1 MLRTITALAKNTA
14 THTRILPSLITHRN
28 LLFMPHLTIPAK
40 QRFSTQRELPLT
52 RLIEAVKENDT
63 TAIAVIAKE
72 QPNLIAEQTHNDNTA
87 LHEAAK
93 NGDVEMIELLSKVF
107 SKEFNVNHRC
117 HCYLKR
123 TPLHYAVEGGHMGAV
138 EALLKLGADPNIQN
152 ERGETALDNALK
164 KNHIDIAT
172 LLAMKG
178 GKANMMKAEAER
190 FAPQLS
196 AHRFAAKFAS
206 SKPTDSD
213 FSEFVTDLSLGKK
226 AKP

>member
-93 NGDVEMIELLSKVF
+93 NGDVEMIELLSRSIF
-107 SKEFNVNHRC
+107 
-117 HCYLKR
+117 KR
-123 TPLHYAVEGGHMGAV
+123 
-138 EALLKLGADPNIQN
+138 IQ
-152 ERGETALDNALK
+152 R
-164 KNHIDIAT
+164 
-172 LLAMKG
+172 
-178 GKANMMKAEAER
+178 
-190 FAPQLS
+190 Q
-196 AHRFAAKFAS
+196 S
-206 SKPTDSD
+206 S
-213 FSEFVTDLSLGKK
+213 LSLLSKTHTTSLCCGRRSYGSC
-226 AKP
+226 